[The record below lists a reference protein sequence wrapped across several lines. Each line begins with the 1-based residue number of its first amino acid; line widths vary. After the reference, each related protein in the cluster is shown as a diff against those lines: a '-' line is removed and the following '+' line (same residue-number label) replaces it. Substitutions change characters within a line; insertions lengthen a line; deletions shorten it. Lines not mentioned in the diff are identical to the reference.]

1 MSDDLNDM
9 PSGIYRFD
17 PAPGSTFPQG
27 KVGDD
32 LIKRLEAPTGI
43 NAFTKEPV
51 RDRLR
56 AEAAAALTEAQ
67 ATIARL
73 EAALETAKLWLDD
86 YNTPPSVYD
95 KIDAALSPDEP
106 KIPTKAE

>member
-1 MSDDLNDM
+1 MSDDLK
-9 PSGIYRFD
+9 PCPFCGGRARYRTGCGVECSDCFANIVD
-17 PAPGSTFPQG
+17 AGRIPGD
-27 KVGDD
+27 V
-32 LIKRLEAPTGI
+32 INEWNKRH
-43 NAFTKEPV
+43 
-51 RDRLR
+51 
-56 AEAAAALTEAQ
+56 AAAALTEAK